1 MRTRAWPLWVL
12 LGALVAAAC
21 TPLEVDEE
29 VGQLKSRASF
39 DFDCP
44 KSSIKTVTIDDRTK
58 GVTGCGRRAVY
69 VQTCAR
75 PLSTI
80 DQQCTWVMNT
90 ERNRKKTEADD
101 TE

>member
-1 MRTRAWPLWVL
+1 MRSCAWPLGAL

-21 TPLEVDEE
+21 TPLENPRTVKALEE
-29 VGQLKSRASF
+29 ESDQLKSRASF

-44 KSSIKTVTIDDRTK
+44 KSSIRTVTIDDRTK

-69 VQTCAR
+69 IQTCS
-75 PLSTI
+75 P
-80 DQQCTWVMNT
+80 CTWVMNT
-90 ERNRKKTEADD
+90 DRDRKKTDAND